1 MEIEYQNSETDYL
14 DFYKKLVLARM
25 KKGLLPYIIYSLFLS
40 CAFCRSPE
48 KWESFIIIFFAAMA
62 FFLLPGCIIYL
73 VSVKKTKKSLVQ
85 KPALLDKRK
94 LTTDE
99 NGLFF
104 QYYSDNRITE
114 HKWNEIKSVG
124 TLKNYIYIL
133 RRDKKIFPIP
143 KHFFPSE
150 KEVSDFLDALQT
162 KISGVQRVQTITQQ
176 NKPPYWIGL
185 FCIIP
190 LIGAIIGLIILI
202 QGITKYK
209 SKLFSIIGASGILF
223 TIVIYWLLFYAT
235 KHSTESQKGFAELS
249 QIELNKLVRNI
260 EFYKIQHGQYP
271 DSLQQLPS
279 DDKTVMIFDAIQINQ
294 GRKTVLY
301 NYQKKGNKYLLFS
314 SGNDG
319 IPNTKD
325 DLFPQIQISDSSKIG
340 LIK

>member
-1 MEIEYQNSETDYL
+1 
-14 DFYKKLVLARM
+14 
-25 KKGLLPYIIYSLFLS
+25 
-40 CAFCRSPE
+40 
-48 KWESFIIIFFAAMA
+48 MA
-62 FFLLPGCIIYL
+62 FFLMPGYIIYL
-73 VSVKKTKKSLVQ
+73 VSVKKTKKSLIQ
-85 KPALLDKRK
+85 NPALLDKRK
-94 LTTDE
+94 LTIDE

-150 KEVSDFLDALQT
+150 KEVGDFLDAIQT
-162 KISGVQRVQTITQQ
+162 KINGVQRVQTITQQ

-209 SKLFSIIGASGILF
+209 NKLFSAIGASGILF
-223 TIVIYWLLFYAT
+223 TIIIYFSLFYVT
-235 KHSTESQKGFAELS
+235 KHTYEFKQGFTELS
-249 QIELNKLVRNI
+249 QMELNSLLKNI

-271 DSLQQLPS
+271 DSLQQLS
-279 DDKTVMIFDAIQINQ
+279 GDDKTVMIFDAIQINQ
-294 GRKTVLY
+294 GRKATLY
-301 NYQKKGNKYLLFS
+301 NYQKIGNKYLLFS

-319 IPNTKD
+319 VPNTKD
-325 DLFPQIQISDSSKIG
+325 DLFPQIPISDSSKIG